1 MARTKTVT
9 QEALAALGAEALA
22 EVLIA
27 HAATDPTLRKKLGML
42 LAGTEGPG
50 KLAAEIDK
58 RIKTIG
64 RSRSIV
70 DWEKR
75 KPLVQELDHL
85 RVTMATR
92 LARQD
97 AARAVELLW
106 DFIGIADAV
115 MQRVGEGIGE
125 VEDVFGTAMEDL
137 GRLSAAEPR
146 GDAKA
151 LARRVLAYC
160 ERDGFGATDALIRHM
175 SEALGAGGRAEIRR
189 ATEGALKTA
198 PRSSGPQD
206 WRADAKRRHLAFRLA
221 LLADL
226 EKDADAFIAA
236 IRAGA
241 MESTHALEVAERLI
255 TANRPAEALDW
266 LDKPR
271 RRDEDE
277 DDDGTDTDLRI
288 AALEAH
294 GRKDEAQSVRWQH
307 FERFL
312 SAEHLRAYLKRL
324 PDFEDFEAEQKAL
337 DVAAAHKQAARG
349 LAFFIT
355 WRAHDRADRLVRER
369 LTALDGRLYEVLRPA
384 AEALEEKFPE
394 AASLLYRR
402 LIESV
407 LERGSSKQY
416 QYAARDLQ
424 GSPMK
429 MVEALWGGEL
439 PTFDSIDDANELIGA
454 LVMGLWNR
462 LTHHQE
468 RSAPWRRSARCWKR
482 PRSWPRTRANRR
494 RLTISSPQSVISGN

>member
-22 EVLIA
+22 ELLIA

>member
-1 MARTKTVT
+1 MARAKTVT
-9 QEALAALGAEALA
+9 PEALAALGAEALA
-22 EVLIA
+22 DLLIA

-64 RSRSIV
+64 RSRSFV

-75 KPLVQELDHL
+75 KPLVHELDHL
-85 RVTMATR
+85 RVTIATR
-92 LARQD
+92 LAKQD
-97 AARAVELLW
+97 ATRAIELLW
-106 DFIGIADAV
+106 DLIGIADAV
-115 MQRVGEGIGE
+115 MQRVGDGIGE
-125 VEDVFGTAMEDL
+125 VEDVFGAVMEDL
-137 GRLSAAEPR
+137 GRLSAAEPQ
-146 GDAKA
+146 GDGKA

-175 SEALGAGGRAEIRR
+175 SEALGAGGRAEIRHT
-189 ATEGALKTA
+189 TEAALKAA

-236 IRAGA
+236 IRAGG
-241 MESTHALEVAERLI
+241 MESTHALDVAERLI
-255 TANRPAEALDW
+255 GASRPAEALDW

-271 RRDEDE
+271 RRIEDE

-288 AALEAH
+288 AALEAL
-294 GRKDEAQSVRWQH
+294 GRKDEAQAVRWRH

-349 LAFFIT
+349 LAFFIE
-355 WRAHDRADRLVRER
+355 WRALDRADRLVRER

-416 QYAARDLQ
+416 QYAARDLLSCARLAPHLPVP
-424 GSPMK
+424 GSIESHAAFVARLQK
-429 MVEALWGGEL
+429 ANGRKYGFWG
-439 PTFDSIDDANELIGA
+439 LIEPKG
-454 LVMGLWNR
+454 R
-462 LTHHQE
+462 
-468 RSAPWRRSARCWKR
+468 
-482 PRSWPRTRANRR
+482 
-494 RLTISSPQSVISGN
+494 

>member
-1 MARTKTVT
+1 MARAKTVT
-9 QEALAALGAEALA
+9 PEALAALGAEALA

-27 HAATDPTLRKKLGML
+27 HAATDPTLRKKFGML

-64 RSRSIV
+64 RSRSFV

-75 KPLVQELDHL
+75 KSLVHELDHL
-85 RVTMATR
+85 RMTIATR
-92 LARQD
+92 LAKQD
-97 AARAVELLW
+97 AARAIALLW
-106 DFIGIADAV
+106 DFIDMADAV
-115 MQRVGEGIGE
+115 MQRVGDGIGE
-125 VEDVFGTAMEDL
+125 VEVVFDAAMADL

-146 GDAKA
+146 GEGIA
-151 LARRVLAYC
+151 LARQVLAYC

-175 SEALGAGGRAEIRR
+175 SDALGAAGRAEIRH
-189 ATEGALKTA
+189 ATEAALKAA
-198 PRSSGPQD
+198 PRPEGRQD

-226 EKDADAFIAA
+226 ERDADAFIAA

-255 TANRPAEALDW
+255 AANRPGEALDW

-271 RRDEDE
+271 RRGEDV

-288 AALEAH
+288 AALEAL
-294 GRKDEAQSVRWQH
+294 GRKDEAQAVRWRH
-307 FERFL
+307 FARFL
-312 SAEHLRAYLKRL
+312 SVDHLRVYLKRL

-337 DVAAAHKQAARG
+337 DIAAAHKQAARG
-349 LAFFIT
+349 LAFFIA
-355 WRAHDRADRLVRER
+355 WRALDRADRLVRER
-369 LTALDGRLYEVLRPA
+369 LSALDGRLYEVLRPA

-416 QYAARDLQ
+416 QYAARDLLSCTRLAPHLPVP
-424 GSPMK
+424 GSIESHASFVARLQK
-429 MVEALWGGEL
+429 AHGRKYGFWG
-439 PTFDSIDDANELIGA
+439 LIEQKG
-454 LVMGLWNR
+454 R
-462 LTHHQE
+462 
-468 RSAPWRRSARCWKR
+468 
-482 PRSWPRTRANRR
+482 
-494 RLTISSPQSVISGN
+494 

>member
-1 MARTKTVT
+1 MARAKTVT
-9 QEALAALGAEALA
+9 PEALAALGAEALA
-22 EVLIA
+22 EVLVA

-58 RIKTIG
+58 RIRTIG
-64 RSRSIV
+64 RSRSFV

-75 KPLVQELDHL
+75 KPLVHELDHL
-85 RVTMATR
+85 RVTIATR

-97 AARAVELLW
+97 AARAIELLW

-115 MQRVGEGIGE
+115 MQRVGDGIGE
-125 VEDVFGTAMEDL
+125 VEAVFGAAMADL
-137 GRLSAAEPR
+137 GRLSAAQPP
-146 GDAKA
+146 GDGRA

-175 SEALGAGGRAEIRR
+175 SEALGAGGRAEIQGK
-189 ATEGALKTA
+189 TEAALKAA

-206 WRADAKRRHLAFRLA
+206 WRADAQRRHLAFRLA

-226 EKDADAFIAA
+226 ERDADAFIAA
-236 IRAGA
+236 IRAGG
-241 MESTHALEVAERLI
+241 MESTHALDVAEHLI
-255 TANRPAEALDW
+255 AANRPAEALDW

-271 RRDEDE
+271 RRVEDV

-288 AALEAH
+288 AALEAL
-294 GRKDEAQSVRWQH
+294 GRKDDAQAVRWRH

-312 SAEHLRAYLKRL
+312 SAEHLRAYLKRM

-349 LAFFIT
+349 LAFFIE
-355 WRAHDRADRLVRER
+355 WRALDHADRLVRER
-369 LTALDGRLYEVLRPA
+369 LAALDGRLYEVLRPA

-416 QYAARDLQ
+416 QYAARDLLSCVRLAPHLPAP
-424 GSPMK
+424 GSIESHAAF
-429 MVEALWGGEL
+429 VARLQEAHGRKYGFWG
-439 PTFDSIDDANELIGA
+439 LIEPKG
-454 LVMGLWNR
+454 R
-462 LTHHQE
+462 
-468 RSAPWRRSARCWKR
+468 
-482 PRSWPRTRANRR
+482 
-494 RLTISSPQSVISGN
+494 

>member
-1 MARTKTVT
+1 MARAKTVT
-9 QEALAALGAEALA
+9 PEALAALGAETLA
-22 EVLIA
+22 DLLIA

-42 LAGTEGPG
+42 LASTEGPA

-64 RSRSIV
+64 RSRSFV

-75 KPLVQELDHL
+75 KPLVHELDHL
-85 RVTMATR
+85 RVTIATR

-97 AARAVELLW
+97 AARAIELLW

-115 MQRVGEGIGE
+115 MERVGDGIGE
-125 VEDVFGTAMEDL
+125 VEDVFGAAMEDL
-137 GRLSAAEPR
+137 GRLSAAQPP

-175 SEALGAGGRAEIRR
+175 SEALDAGGRAEIRH
-189 ATEGALKTA
+189 ATEAALKAA

-206 WRADAKRRHLAFRLA
+206 WRADAKRRHLTFRLA

-226 EKDADAFIAA
+226 DNDADAFIVA
-236 IRAGA
+236 IRAGG
-241 MESTHALEVAERLI
+241 MESTHALDVAERLI
-255 TANRPAEALDW
+255 GASRPAEALDW

-271 RRDEDE
+271 RRVEDEDE

-288 AALEAH
+288 VALEAL
-294 GRKDEAQSVRWQH
+294 GRKDEGQAVRWRH

-312 SAEHLRAYLKRL
+312 SADHLRAYLKRL
-324 PDFEDFEAEQKAL
+324 PDFDDFEAEQKAL

-349 LAFFIT
+349 LAFFIE
-355 WRAHDRADRLVRER
+355 WRALDRADCLVRER
-369 LTALDGRLYEVLRPA
+369 LAALDGRLYEVLRPA

-416 QYAARDLQ
+416 QYAARDLLSCARLAPHLPVP
-424 GSPMK
+424 GSIESHAAFVARLQK
-429 MVEALWGGEL
+429 AHGRKYGFWG
-439 PTFDSIDDANELIGA
+439 LIEPKG
-454 LVMGLWNR
+454 R
-462 LTHHQE
+462 
-468 RSAPWRRSARCWKR
+468 
-482 PRSWPRTRANRR
+482 
-494 RLTISSPQSVISGN
+494 

>member
-9 QEALAALGAEALA
+9 PEALAALGAEALA

-42 LAGTEGPG
+42 LAGTEGPS

-64 RSRSIV
+64 RSRSFI

-85 RVTMATR
+85 RVTIATR

-97 AARAVELLW
+97 GARAIELLW
-106 DFIGIADAV
+106 DLIGIADAV
-115 MQRVGEGIGE
+115 MQRVGDGIGE
-125 VEDVFGTAMEDL
+125 VEDVFGAAMEDL
-137 GRLSAAEPR
+137 GRLSAAEPP
-146 GDAKA
+146 GDGKA

-175 SEALGAGGRAEIRR
+175 SEALGAGGRAEIRSK
-189 ATEGALKTA
+189 TEAALDAA
-198 PRSSGPQD
+198 PRSAGPHD
-206 WRADAKRRHLAFRLA
+206 WRADSQRRHLAFRLA

-226 EKDADAFIAA
+226 ERDADAFIAA
-236 IRAGA
+236 IHAGGL
-241 MESTHALEVAERLI
+241 ESTHALEVAERLI
-255 TANRPAEALDW
+255 AANRPAEALDW

-271 RRDEDE
+271 RRIEDE
-277 DDDGTDTDLRI
+277 GDDGTDTDLRI
-288 AALEAH
+288 AALEAL
-294 GRKDEAQSVRWQH
+294 GRKDEAQAVRWRH

-312 SAEHLRAYLKRL
+312 SAGHLRAYLKRL
-324 PDFEDFEAEQKAL
+324 PDFDDFEAEQKAL

-349 LAFFIT
+349 LAFFIE
-355 WRAHDRADRLVRER
+355 WRALDRADRLVRER
-369 LTALDGRLYEVLRPA
+369 LAALDGRLYEVLRPA

-416 QYAARDLQ
+416 QYAARDLL
-424 GSPMK
+424 S
-429 MVEALWGGEL
+429 
-439 PTFDSIDDANELIGA
+439 
-454 LVMGLWNR
+454 
-462 LTHHQE
+462 
-468 RSAPWRRSARCWKR
+468 SARLA
-482 PRSWPRTRANRR
+482 PHLPVPGSIEGQADFVA
-494 RLTISSPQSVISGN
+494 RLRKAHGRKYGFWGLIEPKGH

>member
-1 MARTKTVT
+1 MARAKTVT
-9 QEALAALGAEALA
+9 PEALAALGAEALA
-22 EVLIA
+22 EVLVA
-27 HAATDPTLRKKLGML
+27 HAATDPVLRKKLGML

-64 RSRSIV
+64 RSRSFV

-75 KPLVQELDHL
+75 KPLVHELDHL
-85 RVTMATR
+85 RVTIATR
-92 LARQD
+92 LAKQD
-97 AARAVELLW
+97 AARAIELLW

-115 MQRVGEGIGE
+115 MERVGDGIGE
-125 VEDVFGTAMEDL
+125 VEDVFGAAMEDL
-137 GRLSAAEPR
+137 GRLSATQPR
-146 GDAKA
+146 GDTKA

-175 SEALGAGGRAEIRR
+175 SEALAAGGRAEIRR
-189 ATEGALKTA
+189 ATEAALKAA
-198 PRSSGPQD
+198 PKSSGPQD

-226 EKDADAFIAA
+226 ERDADAFIAA
-236 IRAGA
+236 IRAGEI
-241 MESTHALEVAERLI
+241 ESTHALDVAERLI
-255 TANRPAEALDW
+255 ASNRPAEALDW

-271 RRDEDE
+271 RRIEDE
-277 DDDGTDTDLRI
+277 DDDGADTDLRI
-288 AALEAH
+288 AALEAL
-294 GRKDEAQSVRWQH
+294 GRKDEAQAVRWRH

-312 SAEHLRAYLKRL
+312 SADHLRAYLKRL

-337 DVAAAHKQAARG
+337 GVAAAHKQAARG
-349 LAFFIT
+349 LAFFIE
-355 WRAHDRADRLVRER
+355 WRALDRADRLVRER

-416 QYAARDLQ
+416 QYAARDLL
-424 GSPMK
+424 S
-429 MVEALWGGEL
+429 
-439 PTFDSIDDANELIGA
+439 
-454 LVMGLWNR
+454 
-462 LTHHQE
+462 
-468 RSAPWRRSARCWKR
+468 SARLA
-482 PRSWPRTRANRR
+482 PHLPVPGSIESHAAFVA
-494 RLTISSPQSVISGN
+494 RLQKAHGRKYGFWGLIEPKGR

>member
-9 QEALAALGAEALA
+9 PEALAALGAEALA
-22 EVLIA
+22 EVLVA
-27 HAATDPTLRKKLGML
+27 HAATDPALRKKLGML

-64 RSRSIV
+64 RSRSSV

-85 RVTMATR
+85 RVTIATG
-92 LARQD
+92 LTRQD
-97 AARAVELLW
+97 AARAIELLW

-115 MQRVGEGIGE
+115 MKRVGDGIGE
-125 VEDVFGTAMEDL
+125 VEDVFGAAIEDL
-137 GRLSAAEPR
+137 GRLSAAQPPL
-146 GDAKA
+146 DAKA

-189 ATEGALKTA
+189 ATEAALKAA
-198 PRSSGPQD
+198 PRSSGPHD
-206 WRADAKRRHLAFRLA
+206 WQADAKRRHFAFRLA

-236 IRAGA
+236 IRAGGL
-241 MESTHALEVAERLI
+241 ESTHALKVAERLI
-255 TANRPAEALDW
+255 KANRPADALDW
-266 LDKPR
+266 LDKSR
-271 RRDEDE
+271 RRFEDE

-288 AALEAH
+288 AALDAL
-294 GRKDEAQSVRWQH
+294 GRKDEAQAVRWRH

-312 SAEHLRAYLKRL
+312 SAAHLRAYLKPL

-337 DVAAAHKQAARG
+337 DAAAAHKQAARG
-349 LAFFIT
+349 LAFFIE
-355 WRAHDRADRLVRER
+355 WRALDRADRLMRER

-384 AEALEEKFPE
+384 AETLEEKFPE

-407 LERGSSKQY
+407 LDRGSSKQY
-416 QYAARDLQ
+416 QYAARDLLSCVRLAPHLPVP
-424 GSPMK
+424 GSIESHATFVARLQK
-429 MVEALWGGEL
+429 AHGRKYGFWG
-439 PTFDSIDDANELIGA
+439 
-454 LVMGLWNR
+454 
-462 LTHHQE
+462 LTE
-468 RSAPWRRSARCWKR
+468 PKGR
-482 PRSWPRTRANRR
+482 
-494 RLTISSPQSVISGN
+494 

>member
-1 MARTKTVT
+1 MARTKAVT
-9 QEALAALGAEALA
+9 PEALAALGAEALA
-22 EVLIA
+22 DLLIA
-27 HAATDPTLRKKLGML
+27 HAATDAVLRKKLGML

-64 RSRSIV
+64 RSRSFV

-85 RVTMATR
+85 RVTIATR
-92 LARQD
+92 LAKQD
-97 AARAVELLW
+97 ATRAIELLW

-115 MQRVGEGIGE
+115 MQRVGDGIGE

-137 GRLSAAEPR
+137 GRLSAAEPQ
-146 GDAKA
+146 GNGKA

-175 SEALGAGGRAEIRR
+175 SEALGAAGRAEIRSK
-189 ATEGALKTA
+189 TEAALKTA
-198 PRSSGPQD
+198 PRSSRPQD
-206 WRADAKRRHLAFRLA
+206 WRADAQRRHLAFRLA

-226 EKDADAFIAA
+226 ERDADAFIAA
-236 IRAGA
+236 IRAGG
-241 MESTHALEVAERLI
+241 MENTHSLEVAERLI
-255 TANRPAEALDW
+255 GANRPAEALDW

-271 RRDEDE
+271 RRIEDE

-288 AALEAH
+288 AALEAL
-294 GRKDEAQSVRWQH
+294 GRKDEAQAVRWRH

-324 PDFEDFEAEQKAL
+324 PDFEAEQKAL
-337 DVAAAHKQAARG
+337 DVAAAHKQAVRG
-349 LAFFIT
+349 LAFFIE
-355 WRAHDRADRLVRER
+355 WRALDRADRLVRER
-369 LTALDGRLYEVLRPA
+369 LAALDGRLYEVLRPA

-402 LIESV
+402 LVESV

-416 QYAARDLQ
+416 QYAARDLLSCARLAPHLPVP
-424 GSPMK
+424 GSIEGHVVFVARLQK
-429 MVEALWGGEL
+429 AHGRKYGFWG
-439 PTFDSIDDANELIGA
+439 LIEPKG
-454 LVMGLWNR
+454 R
-462 LTHHQE
+462 
-468 RSAPWRRSARCWKR
+468 
-482 PRSWPRTRANRR
+482 
-494 RLTISSPQSVISGN
+494 

>member
-337 DVAAAHKQAARG
+337 DAAAAHKQAARG

-462 LTHHQE
+462 LTRHQE